1 VRVRIIH
8 GGRVEYHRPYAN
20 RRDEQTEFERGPFD
34 RKTAMLRS
42 QAMTPI
48 GSKRNREVVGR
59 NRTMQ
64 NDMSVVS
71 DPRWQE
77 SGNPIDSLHE
87 NLATARI

>member
-1 VRVRIIH
+1 
-8 GGRVEYHRPYAN
+8 
-20 RRDEQTEFERGPFD
+20 
-34 RKTAMLRS
+34 
-42 QAMTPI
+42 MTPI